1 MSKAERRLAALE
13 RKAPAS
19 GQGAVIVIYDP
30 ETLEPLQPVPPGN
43 RVQVWIPDNGRD
55 KVQAPVFHPVDP

>member
-19 GQGAVIVIYDP
+19 RLGAVIVIYDP
-30 ETLEPLQPVPPGN
+30 ETLEPLQPVPPGA
-43 RVQVWIPDNGRD
+43 RVTIWIPDNGRD
-55 KVQAPVFHPVDP
+55 RVQGM